1 MPDSLPNDQ
10 HCHLSVEALAGAV
23 LPAAIVDEAVRLTK
37 GFADPTRVRIMGLL
51 RLGEVCVHQIV
62 DALALEQSAVSH
74 QLRTLRSARLVC
86 HTKRGRHVY
95 YRLADEHVAAMLDA
109 VLSHSR
115 EA

>member
-1 MPDSLPNDQ
+1 MPDVLPSNQ
-10 HCHLSVEALAGAV
+10 PCHLSAAALAGAV
-23 LPAAIVDEAVRLTK
+23 LPAGLVDEAVRLSK
-37 GFADPTRVRIMGLL
+37 GFADPTRVRILGLL

-62 DALALEQSAVSH
+62 DALELEQSAVSH

-95 YRLADEHVAAMLDA
+95 YRLADEHVGAMLEA

>member
-1 MPDSLPNDQ
+1 MPDALPSNQ
-10 HCHLSVEALAGAV
+10 PCHSSAAALAGAV
-23 LPAAIVDEAVRLTK
+23 LPGGIVDEAVRLSK
-37 GFADPTRVRIMGLL
+37 GFADPTRVRILGLL

-62 DALALEQSAVSH
+62 DALELEQSAVSH

-95 YRLADEHVAAMLDA
+95 YRLADEHVAAMLEA